1 MEQLQLF
8 HVWTAGAVLVGFQ
21 IAAFTWRINREIA
34 MEAEDERTW
43 LTLADCLVGLS
54 FLWVVVLVFAAPI
67 KTAVSADLAAKFL
80 GVGLFLFAAHP
91 FVLIGHYNLYCSWG
105 KYEAQSECEDEG
117 RPPVT
122 KQEITAFLVSV
133 VLVVVGSWWILV

>member
-1 MEQLQLF
+1 MEEVQLS
-8 HVWTAGAVLVGFQ
+8 HIWTAAAVLIGFQ
-21 IAAFTWRINREIA
+21 IAAFTWRINREITV
-34 MEAEDERTW
+34 EAEDERTW
-43 LTLADCLVGLS
+43 VTLADGLIGMS

-67 KTAVSADLAAKFL
+67 KMAVSAELAARFM

-91 FVLIGHYNLYCSWG
+91 FVLVGHYNLYCSWS
-105 KYEAQSECEDEG
+105 KDEC

-133 VLVVVGSWWILV
+133 VLVMGGSWWILT